1 MGREGRQLHPMGA
14 VVLWGWQEECLA
26 RVRAVL
32 CEVVSGGEAAPL
44 SRDAPLYATEGT
56 RSSLASV
63 HTTQVFSPG
72 GSTHSVPAPFTSQRE
87 RQFPSI
93 KGL

>member
-14 VVLWGWQEECLA
+14 WFFGGGKK

-32 CEVVSGGEAAPL
+32 CKVVSGGEAAPL

-63 HTTQVFSPG
+63 HAT
-72 GSTHSVPAPFTSQRE
+72 
-87 RQFPSI
+87 
-93 KGL
+93 